1 MNTLVVGATGST
13 GRLLVKQLMSRGHH
27 VRAIVRSPH
36 KVPEAVK
43 SADGFS
49 MIEAPI
55 LDLPDA
61 ELARSVE
68 GCDAVASCLG
78 HPMTLK
84 GIWGPPRRL
93 VTEATE
99 RLCRALRANEP
110 DTPAKL
116 VLMNT
121 AGYRNPDQNE
131 QISFAQTCILGL
143 LRAAVPPHTDN
154 EQAAD
159 YLRTGIG
166 QDDGTVEWA
175 VVRPDDLTD
184 EDRVTEYEVH
194 ASPIRSALFDAG
206 ETSRINVAHFMA
218 DLITDYAVWNRWRGQ
233 MPVIYNQSS
242 PTESSR

>member
-1 MNTLVVGATGST
+1 MN
-13 GRLLVKQLMSRGHH
+13 RGHH

-43 SADGFS
+43 ESNSFS

-99 RLCRALRANEP
+99 RLCRALRANDP
-110 DTPAKL
+110 DTPAKF

-131 QISFAQTCILGL
+131 QISFSQTCILGL
-143 LRAAVPPHTDN
+143 LRMAVPPHADN
-154 EQAAD
+154 EQAAN
-159 YLRTGIG
+159 YLRAGIG

-175 VVRPDDLTD
+175 VVRPDDLID
-184 EDRVTEYEVH
+184 EDRVT
-194 ASPIRSALFDAG
+194 D
-206 ETSRINVAHFMA
+206 
-218 DLITDYAVWNRWRGQ
+218 
-233 MPVIYNQSS
+233 
-242 PTESSR
+242 

>member
-1 MNTLVVGATGST
+1 MD
-13 GRLLVKQLMSRGHH
+13 RGHH
-27 VRAIVRSPH
+27 VRTIVRSPH
-36 KVPEAVK
+36 KVPDHVK
-43 SADGFS
+43 AADGFS

-55 LDLPDA
+55 LDLSDA

-78 HPMTLK
+78 HPMTLR
-84 GIWGPPRRL
+84 GIWGPPWRL

-110 DTPAKL
+110 DAPAKF

-121 AGYRNPDQNE
+121 AGYRNPDRNE
-131 QISFAQTCILGL
+131 QISFAQTCTLGL
-143 LRAAVPPHTDN
+143 LRVTVPPHADN

-159 YLRTGIG
+159 YLRTRVAH
-166 QDDGTVEWA
+166 DDGTVKWA

-184 EDRVTEYEVH
+184 EDCVTEYEVH
-194 ASPIRSALFDAG
+194 PSPTRSALFDAG
-206 ETSRINVAHFMA
+206 ETSRINVAYFMA
-218 DLITDYAVWNRWRGQ
+218 DLITDDAMWDRWRGQ

-242 PTESSR
+242 AAGRPE